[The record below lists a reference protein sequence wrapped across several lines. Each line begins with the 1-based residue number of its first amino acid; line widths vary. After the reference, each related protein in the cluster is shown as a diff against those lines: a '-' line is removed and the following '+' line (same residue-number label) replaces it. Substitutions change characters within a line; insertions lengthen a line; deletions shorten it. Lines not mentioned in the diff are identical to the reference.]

1 MPRPTM
7 GTRTIRLKPDST
19 IGAVTALLLTS
30 GMAFAQGGPY
40 ERQRVDNAAADRGRA
55 VYAKHCINCHGSTA
69 KGHRPRP
76 GPDSIDRRAS
86 RSARQRH
93 RPGTARRDRTRRR

>member
-1 MPRPTM
+1 MKKCFDYAKSALAEMPRPTM

-40 ERQRVDNAAADRGRA
+40 ERQRVDNAADRGRA

-69 KGHRPRP
+69 KGT
-76 GPDSIDRRAS
+76 DR
-86 RSARQRH
+86 
-93 RPGTARRDRTRRR
+93 GRT